1 MLDDWQQSFATIQE
15 FIEFLKYP
23 NLTEQDICHHLVT
36 NSLKDYGIISSFMV
50 HTTNRGTVK
59 SLGQFGITK
68 TYGIEW
74 MEFPIERKVPVTDA
88 IKENKIVWV
97 NTLPYWS
104 EEYRELQNFELDNR
118 SKTFIAVPYSSLKY
132 PKVVLGLFSDKEL
145 SPSPVFESLVQIL
158 SNLSGIKLDQDYE
171 KRVDSLIENN
181 KTKNLTRRQKQI
193 VNLLMQENSNSE
205 IADYLGYSIST
216 IKQEISKIY
225 NELGIRN
232 REDLI
237 SHLSGFTSQLE
248 RL

>member
-1 MLDDWQQSFATIQE
+1 MLDDWQQSIATIQE

-68 TYGIEW
+68 TYGSEW
-74 MEFPIERKVPVTDA
+74 LEFPIERKVPVTDA

-104 EEYRELQNFELDNR
+104 EEYRELQSLELDNR
-118 SKTFIAVPYSSLKY
+118 SKTFIAIPYSSLKF

>member
-1 MLDDWQQSFATIQE
+1 VLDDWQQSIATIQE
-15 FIEFLKYP
+15 YIEFLKYP

-36 NSLKDYGIISSFMV
+36 NSFKDYGIISSFIV
-50 HTTNRGTVK
+50 HSTDRGTVK
-59 SLGQFGITK
+59 TSGQFGITK
-68 TYGIEW
+68 TYGSDW
-74 MEFPIERKVPVTDA
+74 MEFPIDRKVPVTDA

-132 PKVVLGLFSDKEL
+132 PKVVLGLFSDREL

-171 KRVDSLIENN
+171 KRIDSLIENN

-193 VNLLMQENSNSE
+193 VNLLMQENSNPE
-205 IADYLGYSIST
+205 IADFLGYSIST

-225 NELGIRN
+225 SELGVRN

-237 SHLSGFTSQLE
+237 TYLSGFTSQLE
-248 RL
+248 KL

>member
-1 MLDDWQQSFATIQE
+1 VLDDWQQSIATIQE
-15 FIEFLKYP
+15 FIKFLKYP

-36 NSLKDYGIISSFMV
+36 DSLKDHGIISAFIV
-50 HTTNRGTVK
+50 HSTNRGTVK
-59 SLGQFGITK
+59 TSGQFGITK
-68 TYGIEW
+68 TYASNW
-74 MEFPIERKVPVTDA
+74 MEFPIDRKVPVTDA

-132 PKVVLGLFSDKEL
+132 PKVVLGLFSDREL
-145 SPSPVFESLVQIL
+145 SPSPVFESLIQIL

-171 KRVDSLIENN
+171 KRVESLIENN

-205 IADYLGYSIST
+205 IADFLGYSIST

-225 NELGIRN
+225 SELGVRN

-237 SHLSGFTSQLE
+237 TYLSGFTSQLE
-248 RL
+248 KL

>member
-1 MLDDWQQSFATIQE
+1 VLDDWQQSITTIQE

-36 NSLKDYGIISSFMV
+36 NSLKEYGIISSFIV
-50 HTTNRGTVK
+50 HSTNRGTVK
-59 SLGQFGITK
+59 TSGQFGITK
-68 TYGIEW
+68 TYGSDWLEY
-74 MEFPIERKVPVTDA
+74 PIDRKVPVTDA

-132 PKVVLGLFSDKEL
+132 PKVVLGLFADREL

-158 SNLSGIKLDQDYE
+158 SNLSGIKIDQDYE
-171 KRVDSLIENN
+171 KRVDALIENN

-193 VNLLMQENSNSE
+193 VNLLMQENSNPE
-205 IADYLGYSIST
+205 IADFLGYSIST

-225 NELGIRN
+225 SELGVRN

-237 SHLSGFTSQLE
+237 MYLSGFTSQLE
-248 RL
+248 KL

>member
-1 MLDDWQQSFATIQE
+1 MLDDWQQSIATIQK

-36 NSLKDYGIISSFMV
+36 NSLKDYGIISSFIV
-50 HTTNRGTVK
+50 HSTNRGTVK
-59 SLGQFGITK
+59 TSGQFGITK
-68 TYGIEW
+68 TYGSDW
-74 MEFPIERKVPVTDA
+74 LEFPIDRKVPVTDA

-132 PKVVLGLFSDKEL
+132 PKVVLGLFSDREL

-171 KRVDSLIENN
+171 KRVDALIENN

-193 VNLLMQENSNSE
+193 VNLLMQENSNPE
-205 IADYLGYSIST
+205 IADFLGYSIST

-225 NELGIRN
+225 SELGVRN

-237 SHLSGFTSQLE
+237 TYLSGFTSQLE
-248 RL
+248 KL

>member
-1 MLDDWQQSFATIQE
+1 MLDDWQQSIATIQE

-36 NSLKDYGIISSFMV
+36 NSLKDYGIISSFIV
-50 HTTNRGTVK
+50 HSTNRGTVK
-59 SLGQFGITK
+59 SSGQFGITK
-68 TYGIEW
+68 TYGNDW
-74 MEFPIERKVPVTDA
+74 LEFPIERKVPVTDA

-145 SPSPVFESLVQIL
+145 SPSPVFESLIQIL

-171 KRVDSLIENN
+171 KRIDSLIENN

-205 IADYLGYSIST
+205 IADFLGYSIST

-225 NELGIRN
+225 SELGVRN

-237 SHLSGFTSQLE
+237 EYLSGFTSQLE
-248 RL
+248 KL

>member
-1 MLDDWQQSFATIQE
+1 VLDDWQQSITTIQE

-36 NSLKDYGIISSFMV
+36 NSLKEYGIISSFIV
-50 HTTNRGTVK
+50 HSTNRGTVK
-59 SLGQFGITK
+59 TSGQFGITK
-68 TYGIEW
+68 TYGSDWLEY
-74 MEFPIERKVPVTDA
+74 PIDRKVPVTDA

-132 PKVVLGLFSDKEL
+132 PKVVLGLFSDREL

-158 SNLSGIKLDQDYE
+158 SNLSGIKIDQDYE
-171 KRVDSLIENN
+171 KRVDALIENN

-193 VNLLMQENSNSE
+193 VNLLMQENSNPE
-205 IADYLGYSIST
+205 IADFLGYSIST

-225 NELGIRN
+225 SELGVRN

-237 SHLSGFTSQLE
+237 TYLSGFTSQLE
-248 RL
+248 KL

>member
-1 MLDDWQQSFATIQE
+1 VLDDWQQSIATIQE
-15 FIEFLKYP
+15 YIEFLKYP

-36 NSLKDYGIISSFMV
+36 NSFKDYGIISSFIV
-50 HTTNRGTVK
+50 HSTDRGTVK
-59 SLGQFGITK
+59 TSGQFGITK
-68 TYGIEW
+68 TYGSDW
-74 MEFPIERKVPVTDA
+74 MEFPIDRKVPVTDA

-132 PKVVLGLFSDKEL
+132 PKVVLGLFSDREL

-193 VNLLMQENSNSE
+193 VNLLMQENSNPE
-205 IADYLGYSIST
+205 IADFLGYSIST

-225 NELGIRN
+225 SELGVRN

-237 SHLSGFTSQLE
+237 TYLSGFTSQLE
-248 RL
+248 KL